1 MIFDIIGFY
10 DKDQNTIY
18 LNYQNYQRKGETT
31 IKREIIVGAEVDAYC
46 TKCRLILNHVVVAM
60 VGKRPKKVECLTCH
74 SQHMYR
80 ASEPGSR
87 GKESSAAAS
96 SVSKQDKEMEKK
108 KAKLKRLQEKEKE
121 LWKEIMAKKDLT
133 MAKPYIM
140 SDSYEIEDVINHSRF
155 GMGIVTHLITPQKME
170 VLFEDGYR
178 CMVCNFSQ

>member
-1 MIFDIIGFY
+1 M
-10 DKDQNTIY
+10 
-18 LNYQNYQRKGETT
+18 
-31 IKREIIVGAEVDAYC
+31 VGTEVDAYC

-74 SQHMYR
+74 SQHTYR

-87 GKESSAAAS
+87 AKAS
-96 SVSKQDKEMEKK
+96 SPVASPVSKQEKELEKK
-108 KAKLKRLQEKEKE
+108 RAKLKRLQEKEKE
-121 LWKEIMAKKDLT
+121 LWKETLAKKDLAL
-133 MAKPYIM
+133 AKPYTM
-140 SDSYEIEDVINHSRF
+140 ADSYEIEDLINHNRF